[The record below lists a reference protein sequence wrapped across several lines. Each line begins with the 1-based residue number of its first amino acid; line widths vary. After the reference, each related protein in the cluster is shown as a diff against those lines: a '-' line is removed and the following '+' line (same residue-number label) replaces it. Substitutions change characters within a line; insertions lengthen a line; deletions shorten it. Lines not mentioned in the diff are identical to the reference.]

1 MNLFIKKNKALEDA
15 RTLLKAAQIGQLRA
29 QQDLDWAESMRIYH
43 KLREESL
50 VEFIARLEKLE
61 AGVDNAHFNGVAVDT
76 AVPAVPTLSAPKTT
90 VRAIKTAAPPRRAK
104 HPTGGLVDQRPQA
117 A

>member
-1 MNLFIKKNKALEDA
+1 MNFMNLFTKKNKALEDA
-15 RTLLKAAQIGQLRA
+15 RGLLKAAQIGQLKA

-50 VEFIARLEKLE
+50 VEFIDRLERIE
-61 AGVDNAHFNGVAVDT
+61 APRPTAEGVQVSVSTRTFGESIL
-76 AVPAVPTLSAPKTT
+76 PA
-90 VRAIKTAAPPRRAK
+90 RATRHPRKYAA
-104 HPTGGLVDQRPQA
+104 GGLVDPTPQA